1 MSSKPVRPIE
11 VVIAREKDRS
21 LLASLLQ
28 EIHAGEAHTVRK
40 AEGVEADGVEESLA
54 RYKALSSDS
63 AWFLVALCDR
73 KPVGYAALVRIP
85 KLDRRIGFLY
95 LDELHVLSGYRRC
108 GVGTALMKRAI
119 ALTRELDLAGIR
131 LLARPKNTAAQRF
144 YEHLGFSRS
153 ESILYERST
162 GQDGK
167 APIE

>member
-1 MSSKPVRPIE
+1 
-11 VVIAREKDRS
+11 
-21 LLASLLQ
+21 
-28 EIHAGEAHTVRK
+28 
-40 AEGVEADGVEESLA
+40 
-54 RYKALSSDS
+54 
-63 AWFLVALCDR
+63 
-73 KPVGYAALVRIP
+73 
-85 KLDRRIGFLY
+85 
-95 LDELHVLSGYRRC
+95 
-108 GVGTALMKRAI
+108 MKRAI